1 MEDKPGRLWRHSQ
14 SEGVKPPANSKP
26 LNPTALWFAIV
37 VQLLLLL
44 QLRIRKSEQLA
55 EMRDLNSV
63 LSLLLTVFTRRLCFF
78 SPTPL
83 WCYRYNLLP
92 FKYISPSEWKLMQQT
107 QNVFYFFFGLSDV
120 INKCKTNTRF
130 LHVKRKKTNTPSFFI
145 GWN

>member
-1 MEDKPGRLWRHSQ
+1 MVDLIITRLLGFITEKKKSTWNFSNRYRMEDKPGRLWRHSQ

-107 QNVFYFFFGLSDV
+107 QNVFYFFLVFQM
-120 INKCKTNTRF
+120 
-130 LHVKRKKTNTPSFFI
+130 
-145 GWN
+145 